1 MGYGAGPFFARRR
14 LELEKIYRGDPR
26 RENNFLRP
34 IGGHPGAP
42 RGAKVGTSYNQIDQ
56 NYCAAIFVSCV
67 NGAEA
72 MPEFDWRSPE
82 SYKSLQNADITDIA
96 WECLRR
102 NVDYQRDYHA
112 MIANSPDGQVTL
124 EFRRRWGICFRS

>member
-1 MGYGAGPFFARRR
+1 MGYRAGPSIARCW
-14 LELEKIYRGDPR
+14 LELEEICRGYSL
-26 RENNFLRP
+26 REPNFLRQS
-34 IGGHPGAP
+34 GGHLHAP
-42 RGAKVGTSYNQIDQ
+42 LGAKVGTSCNPIDQ
-56 NYCAAIFVSCV
+56 NYCAAILVSFV

-102 NVDYQRDYHA
+102 NADYRRDYQA
-112 MIANSPDGQVTL
+112 MIASSPDGEVTA
-124 EFRRRWGICFRS
+124 EVRRRWGICFRS

>member
-1 MGYGAGPFFARRR
+1 MGYRAGTSFARCR
-14 LELEKIYRGDPR
+14 LEIEEIHRPYPR
-26 RENNFLRP
+26 REHSFLQL
-34 IGGHPGAP
+34 IGGHFGAP
-42 RGAKVGTSYNQIDQ
+42 RGAKLGTTYNPIDQ
-56 NYCAAIFVSCV
+56 NYCAAIFVRCV

-82 SYKSLQNADITDIA
+82 SYKSLQTADITDIA

-102 NVDYQRDYHA
+102 NVDYQRDYQA
-112 MIANSPDGQVTL
+112 MIGNNPAGDVTP

>member
-1 MGYGAGPFFARRR
+1 MGYRAGTSPARCWIKLEEIFRPSLRR
-14 LELEKIYRGDPR
+14 TRNILL
-26 RENNFLRP
+26 L

-42 RGAKVGTSYNQIDQ
+42 RGAKIGTSYNPIDQ
-56 NYCAAIFVSCV
+56 NYCAAILVSCV

-102 NVDYQRDYHA
+102 NVDYQRDYEA
-112 MIANSPDGQVTL
+112 IIANSPDGEVTP

>member
-1 MGYGAGPFFARRR
+1 M
-14 LELEKIYRGDPR
+14 
-26 RENNFLRP
+26 N
-34 IGGHPGAP
+34 
-42 RGAKVGTSYNQIDQ
+42 GT
-56 NYCAAIFVSCV
+56 
-67 NGAEA
+67 GA

-102 NVDYQRDYHA
+102 NVDYQRDYEA
-112 MIANSPDGQVTL
+112 MIANSRDGEVTP

>member
-1 MGYGAGPFFARRR
+1 
-14 LELEKIYRGDPR
+14 
-26 RENNFLRP
+26 
-34 IGGHPGAP
+34 
-42 RGAKVGTSYNQIDQ
+42 
-56 NYCAAIFVSCV
+56 
-67 NGAEA
+67 

-102 NVDYQRDYHA
+102 NADYRRDYEA
-112 MIANSPDGQVTL
+112 MIANNPDGGVTP